1 MYNSNFLVSR
11 NNGVPPAPPTLIV
24 AKATHS
30 IISLSWTPPSVDGGA
45 PITAYRLHHHRWT
58 LKMDF
63 YLKDY
68 LLNKSF
74 KKIAYF
80 NLSLSDC
87 REFGDWD
94 RLDILPSNTTYTFEG
109 LRCGTNYQFYIQV

>member
-1 MYNSNFLVSR
+1 MSR

-30 IISLSWTPPSVDGGA
+30 IISLSWTPPPVDGGA

-68 LLNKSF
+68 LFLIKINHL
-74 KKIAYF
+74 KKLHILTCHYPIAG
-80 NLSLSDC
+80 SLV
-87 REFGDWD
+87 
-94 RLDILPSNTTYTFEG
+94 I
-109 LRCGTNYQFYIQV
+109 GTD